1 MSYTDAEVKTA
12 YAKSKSQLLAELG
25 NAGVGFMDFTP
36 NKDELVSAWLDRF
49 AVGRECPLCG
59 KPMGRELGYTHRD
72 CELSEQMWADGWG
85 EDVAREA
92 AVRA

>member
-1 MSYTDAEVKTA
+1 MYTDAEVKTA

-25 NAGVGFMDFTP
+25 NAGVSFFYSP
-36 NKDELVSAWLDRF
+36 NKDELVNAWLDRF

-59 KPMGRELGYTHRD
+59 KPIGNELRTVHQACAD
-72 CELSEQMWADGWG
+72 AEAADGWG

-92 AVRA
+92 AVSRA

>member
-49 AVGRECPLCG
+49 ATGRRCDLCG
-59 KPMGRELGYTHRD
+59 EPMGNELRTVHKD
-72 CELSEQMWADGWG
+72 CADYEHMAADGWG